1 MEDFNGLEPRL
12 QALEEFTNGLRAE
25 REKQMQEQE
34 LQQLLD
40 SYGMQF
46 NGRRDVGME
55 ILNQLHR
62 RGVDTSA
69 ASSNAVQD
77 IITDMQAQI
86 AQLYDDFNQKRQE
99 MDQIQQ
105 QAAQLTDQI
114 NNIDQ
119 VVADTTGDG
128 SEIPVPTNMSP
139 EQMSTEVPPAP
150 DATMTPP
157 PPAADESVTPPP
169 ADMSVPPEQPASD
182 TTSEVPPPV
191 PEQPVVSD
199 VRLKN
204 VDTPNPMQ
212 NQQQF
217 FIKKTNKVNVA
228 PSADILSD
236 KRVKEVHTPTF
247 GRHLISVASRGF

>member
-25 REKQMQEQE
+25 REKQAQEQE

-139 EQMSTEVPPAP
+139 EQPAP
-150 DATMTPP
+150 DATMAP

-169 ADMSVPPEQPASD
+169 ADMSVPPEQPAPD
-182 TTSEVPPPV
+182 TTSEVPPPA

-204 VDTPNPMQ
+204 VDTPNHMQ

>member
-119 VVADTTGDG
+119 VVTDATGDG

-139 EQMSTEVPPAP
+139 EQPAP
-150 DATMTPP
+150 DATMTP

-169 ADMSVPPEQPASD
+169 ADVSVPPEQPAPD
-182 TTSEVPPPV
+182 TTNEVPPPA

-204 VDTPNPMQ
+204 VDTPNHMQ

>member
-25 REKQMQEQE
+25 REKQAQEQE

-99 MDQIQQ
+99 IDQIQQ

-128 SEIPVPTNMSP
+128 SEIPAPTNMSP
-139 EQMSTEVPPAP
+139 EQAPTEVPPAP
-150 DATMTPP
+150 DATM
-157 PPAADESVTPPP
+157 APPP
-169 ADMSVPPEQPASD
+169 ADMSVPPEQPAPN

-236 KRVKEVHTPTF
+236 KRVKKVHTPTF

>member
-25 REKQMQEQE
+25 REKQAQEQE

-139 EQMSTEVPPAP
+139 EQAPTEVPPAP
-150 DATMTPP
+150 DATM
-157 PPAADESVTPPP
+157 APPP
-169 ADMSVPPEQPASD
+169 ADESVPPEQPAPD

-212 NQQQF
+212 NQQRF

>member
-128 SEIPVPTNMSP
+128 SEIPVPTSMSP
-139 EQMSTEVPPAP
+139 EQTPTEVPPAP
-150 DATMTPP
+150 DATM
-157 PPAADESVTPPP
+157 APPP
-169 ADMSVPPEQPASD
+169 ADESVPPEQPAPD
-182 TTSEVPPPV
+182 TTSEVPPPA

-228 PSADILSD
+228 PSPDILSD
-236 KRVKEVHTPTF
+236 KRVKKVHTPTF

>member
-128 SEIPVPTNMSP
+128 SEIPVPTDMSP

-150 DATMTPP
+150 DATMTP

-182 TTSEVPPPV
+182 TTGEVPPPI

>member
-25 REKQMQEQE
+25 REKQAQEQE

-86 AQLYDDFNQKRQE
+86 AQLYDDFNQKRHE

-128 SEIPVPTNMSP
+128 SEIPVPTSMSP
-139 EQMSTEVPPAP
+139 EQAPTEVPPAP

-157 PPAADESVTPPP
+157 PADG
-169 ADMSVPPEQPASD
+169 SVPPEQPAPD

-236 KRVKEVHTPTF
+236 KRVKKVHTPTF

>member
-25 REKQMQEQE
+25 REKQAQEQE

-128 SEIPVPTNMSP
+128 SEIPVSTNMPP
-139 EQMSTEVPPAP
+139 EQAAP
-150 DATMTPP
+150 DATMAP

-169 ADMSVPPEQPASD
+169 VDMSVPPEQPAPD
-182 TTSEVPPPV
+182 TTSEVPPPA

-204 VDTPNPMQ
+204 VDTPNHMQ

>member
-25 REKQMQEQE
+25 REKQAQEQE

-139 EQMSTEVPPAP
+139 EQVPAKETP
-150 DATMTPP
+150 DATMT
-157 PPAADESVTPPP
+157 PPAADESVTP
-169 ADMSVPPEQPASD
+169 EQSAPD
-182 TTSEVPPPV
+182 TTSEVPPSA

-204 VDTPNPMQ
+204 VDTPNHMQ
-212 NQQQF
+212 NKQQF

>member
-25 REKQMQEQE
+25 REKQAQEQE

-86 AQLYDDFNQKRQE
+86 AQLYDDFNQKRHE

-139 EQMSTEVPPAP
+139 EQAPTEVPPAP
-150 DATMTPP
+150 DATM
-157 PPAADESVTPPP
+157 APPP
-169 ADMSVPPEQPASD
+169 ADGSVPPEQPAPD

-212 NQQQF
+212 NKQQF

>member
-25 REKQMQEQE
+25 REKQAQEQE

-139 EQMSTEVPPAP
+139 EQPVP

-157 PPAADESVTPPP
+157 PAVDESVTPPP
-169 ADMSVPPEQPASD
+169 ADMSVPPEQPAPD

-204 VDTPNPMQ
+204 VDTPNHMQ
-212 NQQQF
+212 NKQQF

-236 KRVKEVHTPTF
+236 KRVKDVHTPTF

>member
-25 REKQMQEQE
+25 REKQAQEQE

-139 EQMSTEVPPAP
+139 EQAPTEVPPAP
-150 DATMTPP
+150 DATM
-157 PPAADESVTPPP
+157 APPP
-169 ADMSVPPEQPASD
+169 ADMSVPPEQPAPD
-182 TTSEVPPPV
+182 TTSEVPPPA

>member
-25 REKQMQEQE
+25 REKQAQEQE

-99 MDQIQQ
+99 MNQIQQ

-119 VVADTTGDG
+119 VVTDATGDG
-128 SEIPVPTNMSP
+128 SEIPVPTDMSS
-139 EQMSTEVPPAP
+139 EQVPATDTTSEVPP

-157 PPAADESVTPPP
+157 PATDEN
-169 ADMSVPPEQPASD
+169 VPPEQPAPD
-182 TTSEVPPPV
+182 TTGEVPPPA

-228 PSADILSD
+228 PSPDILSD

>member
-25 REKQMQEQE
+25 REKQAQEQE

-114 NNIDQ
+114 NKIDQ

-128 SEIPVPTNMSP
+128 SEIPVPTSMSP
-139 EQMSTEVPPAP
+139 EQAPTEVPPAP
-150 DATMTPP
+150 DATM
-157 PPAADESVTPPP
+157 APPP
-169 ADMSVPPEQPASD
+169 ADESVPPEQPAPD
-182 TTSEVPPPV
+182 TTSEVPPPA

>member
-25 REKQMQEQE
+25 REKQAQEQE

-99 MDQIQQ
+99 MNQIQQ

-119 VVADTTGDG
+119 VVTDATGDG

-139 EQMSTEVPPAP
+139 EQAPTEVPS

-157 PPAADESVTPPP
+157 PAEE
-169 ADMSVPPEQPASD
+169 SVPPEQPAPD
-182 TTSEVPPPV
+182 TTGEVPPPA

-228 PSADILSD
+228 PSPDILSD

>member
-25 REKQMQEQE
+25 REKQAQEQE

-128 SEIPVPTNMSP
+128 SEIPVPTNMTP
-139 EQMSTEVPPAP
+139 EQAPTEVPPAP
-150 DATMTPP
+150 DATM
-157 PPAADESVTPPP
+157 APPP
-169 ADMSVPPEQPASD
+169 ADMSVPPEQPAPD

>member
-128 SEIPVPTNMSP
+128 SEIPMPTNMSP
-139 EQMSTEVPPAP
+139 EQPAP
-150 DATMTPP
+150 DATMTP

-169 ADMSVPPEQPASD
+169 ADMSVPPEQPAPD

>member
-25 REKQMQEQE
+25 REKQAQEQE

-139 EQMSTEVPPAP
+139 EQAPTEVPPAP
-150 DATMTPP
+150 DATM
-157 PPAADESVTPPP
+157 APPP
-169 ADMSVPPEQPASD
+169 ADGSVPPEQPAPD
-182 TTSEVPPPV
+182 TTSEVPPPA

-236 KRVKEVHTPTF
+236 KRVKKVHTPTF

>member
-12 QALEEFTNGLRAE
+12 QALEEFTNGLKAE

-128 SEIPVPTNMSP
+128 SEIPVPTNMLP
-139 EQMSTEVPPAP
+139 EQAAP

-157 PPAADESVTPPP
+157 PAANESVTPPP
-169 ADMSVPPEQPASD
+169 ADMSVPPEQPAPD
-182 TTSEVPPPV
+182 TTNEVPPPV

>member
-139 EQMSTEVPPAP
+139 EQPAP
-150 DATMTPP
+150 DATITP

-169 ADMSVPPEQPASD
+169 ADMSVPPEQLAPD
-182 TTSEVPPPV
+182 TTSEVPPPA

-212 NQQQF
+212 NQQRF

>member
-25 REKQMQEQE
+25 REKQAQEQE

-69 ASSNAVQD
+69 ASRNAVQD

-139 EQMSTEVPPAP
+139 EQAPTEVPPAP
-150 DATMTPP
+150 DATMAPP
-157 PPAADESVTPPP
+157 SVADESVTPPP
-169 ADMSVPPEQPASD
+169 ADMSVPPEQPAPD

-212 NQQQF
+212 NQQRF

>member
-25 REKQMQEQE
+25 REKQAQEQE

-139 EQMSTEVPPAP
+139 EQAPTEVPPAP
-150 DATMTPP
+150 DATM
-157 PPAADESVTPPP
+157 APPP
-169 ADMSVPPEQPASD
+169 ADMSVPPEQPAPD

>member
-25 REKQMQEQE
+25 REKQAQEQE

-139 EQMSTEVPPAP
+139 EQAPTEVPPAP
-150 DATMTPP
+150 DATM
-157 PPAADESVTPPP
+157 APPP
-169 ADMSVPPEQPASD
+169 ADVSVPPEQPAPD

>member
-25 REKQMQEQE
+25 REKQAQEQE

-139 EQMSTEVPPAP
+139 EQPAP

-157 PPAADESVTPPP
+157 PAPDATMAPPP
-169 ADMSVPPEQPASD
+169 ADGSVPPEQPAPD

>member
-25 REKQMQEQE
+25 REKQAQEQE

-128 SEIPVPTNMSP
+128 SEIPVPTNMSQ
-139 EQMSTEVPPAP
+139 EQAP
-150 DATMTPP
+150 DATMTP

-204 VDTPNPMQ
+204 VDTPNHMQ
-212 NQQQF
+212 NKQQF

-236 KRVKEVHTPTF
+236 KRVKEVRTPTF

>member
-114 NNIDQ
+114 NNIDK

-139 EQMSTEVPPAP
+139 EQPAP
-150 DATMTPP
+150 DTTSEVP

-169 ADMSVPPEQPASD
+169 ADMSVPPEQPAPD
-182 TTSEVPPPV
+182 TTSEVPPPA

-199 VRLKN
+199 VILKDI
-204 VDTPNPMQ
+204 DTSKPMQ
-212 NQQQF
+212 NKQQF

>member
-25 REKQMQEQE
+25 REKQAQEQE

-105 QAAQLTDQI
+105 RAAQLTDQI

-128 SEIPVPTNMSP
+128 SEIPVSTDMSP
-139 EQMSTEVPPAP
+139 EQAPTEVPPAP
-150 DATMTPP
+150 DATMAPP
-157 PPAADESVTPPP
+157 PVADESVTPPP
-169 ADMSVPPEQPASD
+169 ADMSVPPEQPVPD

-212 NQQQF
+212 NQQRF

>member
-25 REKQMQEQE
+25 REKQAQEQE

-105 QAAQLTDQI
+105 RAAQLTDQI

-139 EQMSTEVPPAP
+139 EQAPTEVPPAP
-150 DATMTPP
+150 DATM
-157 PPAADESVTPPP
+157 APPP
-169 ADMSVPPEQPASD
+169 ADESVPPEQPAPD

>member
-25 REKQMQEQE
+25 REKQAQEQE

-128 SEIPVPTNMSP
+128 SEIPVSTDMSP
-139 EQMSTEVPPAP
+139 EQAPTEVPPAP
-150 DATMTPP
+150 DATM
-157 PPAADESVTPPP
+157 APPP
-169 ADMSVPPEQPASD
+169 ADGSVPPEQPAPD
-182 TTSEVPPPV
+182 TTSEVPPPA

-236 KRVKEVHTPTF
+236 KRVKKVHTPTF

>member
-25 REKQMQEQE
+25 REKQAQEQE

-139 EQMSTEVPPAP
+139 EQAPTEVPPAP
-150 DATMTPP
+150 DATM
-157 PPAADESVTPPP
+157 APPP
-169 ADMSVPPEQPASD
+169 ADMSVPPEQPAPD

-228 PSADILSD
+228 PSPDILSD

>member
-25 REKQMQEQE
+25 REKQAQEQE

-128 SEIPVPTNMSP
+128 SEIPVPTSMSP
-139 EQMSTEVPPAP
+139 EQAPTEVPPAP
-150 DATMTPP
+150 DATM
-157 PPAADESVTPPP
+157 APPP
-169 ADMSVPPEQPASD
+169 ADESVPPEQPAPD

-204 VDTPNPMQ
+204 VDTPNHMQ

>member
-139 EQMSTEVPPAP
+139 EQPAP

-157 PPAADESVTPPP
+157 PAADESVAPPP
-169 ADMSVPPEQPASD
+169 ADMSVPPEQPAPD
-182 TTSEVPPPV
+182 TTSEVPPPA

-204 VDTPNPMQ
+204 VDTPNHMQ

>member
-119 VVADTTGDG
+119 VVTDATGDG
-128 SEIPVPTNMSP
+128 SEIPVPTSMSP
-139 EQMSTEVPPAP
+139 EQAPTEVPPAL

-157 PPAADESVTPPP
+157 PADG
-169 ADMSVPPEQPASD
+169 SVPPEQPAPD
-182 TTSEVPPPV
+182 TTDEVPPPPPIEEPPV

-204 VDTPNPMQ
+204 VNTPNPMQ
-212 NQQQF
+212 NKQQF

>member
-25 REKQMQEQE
+25 REKQAQEQE

-128 SEIPVPTNMSP
+128 SEIPVPANMSP
-139 EQMSTEVPPAP
+139 EQAHTEVPPAH
-150 DATMTPP
+150 DATMAPP
-157 PPAADESVTPPP
+157 TADGSV
-169 ADMSVPPEQPASD
+169 SPEQPAPD

-217 FIKKTNKVNVA
+217 FIKKTSKGSGA
-228 PSADILSD
+228 PSADSLSN

>member
-25 REKQMQEQE
+25 REKQAQEQE

-139 EQMSTEVPPAP
+139 EQVSAKETP
-150 DATMTPP
+150 DATMTP

-169 ADMSVPPEQPASD
+169 ADGSVPPEQPAPD

-204 VDTPNPMQ
+204 VNTPNPMQ
-212 NQQQF
+212 NKQQF

>member
-25 REKQMQEQE
+25 REKQAQEQE

-128 SEIPVPTNMSP
+128 SEIPVSTNMSP
-139 EQMSTEVPPAP
+139 EQAPTDVPPAP
-150 DATMTPP
+150 DATMTS
-157 PPAADESVTPPP
+157 PAADG
-169 ADMSVPPEQPASD
+169 SVPPEQPAPD
-182 TTSEVPPPV
+182 TTDEVPPPV

-212 NQQQF
+212 NKQQF

>member
-105 QAAQLTDQI
+105 QAAQLTDKI

-139 EQMSTEVPPAP
+139 EQPAP
-150 DATMTPP
+150 DATMTP

-169 ADMSVPPEQPASD
+169 ADMSVPPEQPAPD
-182 TTSEVPPPV
+182 TTSEVPPPA

-204 VDTPNPMQ
+204 VDTPNHMQ
-212 NQQQF
+212 NQQQV

>member
-25 REKQMQEQE
+25 REKQAQEQE

-105 QAAQLTDQI
+105 RAAQLTDQI

-128 SEIPVPTNMSP
+128 SEIPVSTDMSP
-139 EQMSTEVPPAP
+139 EQAPTEVPPAP

-157 PPAADESVTPPP
+157 PADG
-169 ADMSVPPEQPASD
+169 SVPPEQPAPD

>member
-12 QALEEFTNGLRAE
+12 QALEEFTNGLKAE

-139 EQMSTEVPPAP
+139 EQPAP
-150 DATMTPP
+150 DATMAP

-169 ADMSVPPEQPASD
+169 ADMSVPPEQPAPD
-182 TTSEVPPPV
+182 TTSEVPPPA